1 MHDITGHYNRF
12 DVFDLRVNRKAL
24 TPARFYEGDAASQ
37 PDLNP
42 AEFSVLDDKEV

>member
-1 MHDITGHYNRF
+1 
-12 DVFDLRVNRKAL
+12 VNRKAL

-42 AEFSVLDDKEV
+42 AEFSVLDDKEA